1 MIRGGGDCGGG
12 GDGDDYGSGG
22 GGGDDD
28 GNSSGSGR
36 PPQTKCL
43 IRSWPASCTIH
54 NNLRPIQN
62 RTGRLCWLGEKYNSK
77 WKNVGLENCA
87 NYNALLQT
95 PGL

>member
-1 MIRGGGDCGGG
+1 MLGGG
-12 GDGDDYGSGG
+12 GVGDCDGGGGGYCDIGGSGG
-22 GGGDDD
+22 GGGDGGGSDVDGSDD
-28 GNSSGSGR
+28 DGSGR

-77 WKNVGLENCA
+77 WKMPSQMEV
-87 NYNALLQT
+87 
-95 PGL
+95 